1 MKRSNILL
9 ILLFAL
15 LYVIPFLVWMYFVYA
30 GDKSYT
36 GISDKYQ
43 VVKIDNPDLTA
54 NQVAIDTQRA
64 SAFPKREMLETSRRS
79 YLYYKG
85 NKQYLPEVSVYGD
98 TIRIGKAQDA
108 KDKDLTLNIHIAKLK
123 TVLLNGQVIWEK

>member
-15 LYVIPFLVWMYFVYA
+15 LYAIPFFAWMYYTCS
-30 GDKSYT
+30 GSKSYT

-43 VVKIDNPDLTA
+43 VVKIENPDLTA
-54 NQVAIDTQRA
+54 SQVVIDTQKI
-64 SAFPKREMLETSRRS
+64 SSFPEKEILEITRRS

-85 NKQYLPEVSVYGD
+85 NKQYLPKVSVHGD
-98 TIRIGKAQDA
+98 TIRIGQARDA
-108 KDKDLTLNIHIAKLK
+108 KDKDLTLNIHMAKLK

>member
-54 NQVAIDTQRA
+54 NQVVINTQ
-64 SAFPKREMLETSRRS
+64 SISDFPAKEILEISKRS

-98 TIRIGKAQDA
+98 TIKIGQAWDA
-108 KDKDLTLNIHIAKLK
+108 KDKDLTFNIHMAKLK

>member
-54 NQVAIDTQRA
+54 NQVAIDTQ
-64 SAFPKREMLETSRRS
+64 TSRRS

-108 KDKDLTLNIHIAKLK
+108 KDKDLTLNIHMAKLK